1 MWAPLCH
8 SIDWLGIQ
16 LARRCPQAGVTQPNE
31 ARRVAD
37 LLAHPDFYSDDVKA
51 PVDLQFHGV
60 HGISYASPL
69 PCPWPRNNTVTG
81 RIYRAEGDWQRQP
94 TVILLHGWNGEL
106 NYETL
111 FPWMGRRLAKAGV
124 NAISILLP
132 YHGSRKPREADA
144 VRDFICDD
152 LGLVLNSARQ
162 SIADVRSLVHWL
174 QAQGCPSIGL
184 FGLSFGGWLTGLLAC
199 QEPLLS
205 YAIPATPIV
214 RMDRGLRELAFCH
227 LLKQK
232 LEQHSLNVSQFDLL
246 AQKPLLAPARILLL
260 ESQYDLFAPAESV
273 EELWQQWHHPEILR
287 VPHGHI
293 SVLFSMPVMG
303 RVCDWMIKAVSNLP
317 TAPEQ
322 PDANK

>member
-1 MWAPLCH
+1 MWGPFCH

-16 LARRCPQAGVTQPNE
+16 LARRCPQAGITQPEE

-37 LLAHPDFYSDDVKA
+37 LLSHPDFYSDEVKA
-51 PVDLQFHGV
+51 PVDLQFHGI

-69 PCPWPRNNTVTG
+69 PCPWPRNNTVIG
-81 RIYRAEGDWQRQP
+81 RIYRAEGDWQRKP

-124 NAISILLP
+124 NAISVLLP

-162 SIADVRSLVHWL
+162 SIADVRALVRWL
-174 QAQGCPSIGL
+174 HEQGCPSIGL

-199 QEPLLS
+199 HEPLLAC
-205 YAIPATPIV
+205 AIPATPIV
-214 RMDRGLRELAFCH
+214 RMDRGLRKLVFCH

-232 LEQHSLNVSQFDLL
+232 LEQHDLNVSQFDLL
-246 AQKPLLAPARILLL
+246 AQKPVLPPDRILLL
-260 ESQYDLFAPAESV
+260 ASQYDLFAPAESV
-273 EELWQQWHHPEILR
+273 EELWEQWNHPEIWR
-287 VPHGHI
+287 VSHGHI
-293 SVLFSMPVMG
+293 SVLFSMKVMG
-303 RVCDWMIKAVSNLP
+303 RVCDWLIQK
-317 TAPEQ
+317 TASKHPA
-322 PDANK
+322 PSAKK